1 MTTGRRRKTSS
12 SSTRQHYKTCKKAIM
27 DFDSDRVTV
36 VNTNPNF
43 TGAAPVVDESLFEK
57 ERARNSFRYV
67 CFNGWMVGRGGRN

>member
-1 MTTGRRRKTSS
+1 
-12 SSTRQHYKTCKKAIM
+12 M

-67 CFNGWMVGRGGRN
+67 SLGGGTVGLWSNKRRRRAYMQLEIF

>member
-1 MTTGRRRKTSS
+1 
-12 SSTRQHYKTCKKAIM
+12 M

-67 CFNGWMVGRGGRN
+67 CVWVDGGWSNKRKDAHTHNLYVF

>member
-1 MTTGRRRKTSS
+1 
-12 SSTRQHYKTCKKAIM
+12 M

-67 CFNGWMVGRGGRN
+67 CLGDGMVGRRKLEVFVGQVKKDVHSHNLWGF

>member
-1 MTTGRRRKTSS
+1 
-12 SSTRQHYKTCKKAIM
+12 M

-67 CFNGWMVGRGGRN
+67 CLGGGMVDLWRNERRDAHVDFLALPPSLPL

>member
-1 MTTGRRRKTSS
+1 
-12 SSTRQHYKTCKKAIM
+12 M

-67 CFNGWMVGRGGRN
+67 CFNGWMMGRGGRNWK